1 MYKEY
6 ENARN
11 TAWQTLIKCNISELP
26 VRLGMIVDHFN
37 AKIKNN
43 SDVNILRDNQ
53 LGCIAILDSEKYIIL
68 DRTVSIQRQRYTLA
82 HELGHIALKHTL
94 QNIKLN
100 RDSVIIYTDPQE
112 YEAERFATDILAPA
126 CILWGLNLHSAEEI
140 AEICNISIRSAE
152 IRARRMETLYQ
163 RNKFLTHPLE
173 QKLYTQFY
181 DFVKNNRK

>member
-1 MYKEY
+1 M
-6 ENARN
+6 
-11 TAWQTLIKCNISELP
+11 
-26 VRLGMIVDHFN
+26 
-37 AKIKNN
+37 
-43 SDVNILRDNQ
+43 
-53 LGCIAILDSEKYIIL
+53 
-68 DRTVSIQRQRYTLA
+68 
-82 HELGHIALKHTL
+82 GHIALKHTL